1 VSAGP
6 AGGRPLG
13 QAFFARPVLDVARDL
28 VGTVLAVDAPAGP
41 ARVRLVEVEA
51 YAGEDDP
58 ASHAG
63 RGPTPRSRIMF
74 GPPGYAYVYVIY
86 GMHHCLNVVTG
97 QDGSAAAVLIRAG
110 EPLTGLP
117 ADPRLLAGPGR
128 LCRALGIDLGWNGRP
143 VAADLP
149 GPAFLRLWSGTPPR
163 EVVVSRRIGV
173 RRAAD
178 RPWRFC
184 DPDSPALSRPP
195 RETPPEQGT

>member
-1 VSAGP
+1 MTADR
-6 AGGRPLG
+6 RPLE

-28 VGTVLAVDAPAGP
+28 VGAVLAVDAPAGP

-86 GMHHCLNVVTG
+86 GMHHCLNFVTG
-97 QDGSAAAVLIRAG
+97 QDGTAGAVLIRAA
-110 EPLTGLP
+110 EPQAGLP

-128 LCRALGIDLGWNGRP
+128 LCRALGIDLAWNGRP

-149 GPAFLRLWSGTPPR
+149 GRAHLRLWRGTPPR
-163 EVVVSRRIGV
+163 EVAASRRIGI
-173 RRAAD
+173 RRAAE
-178 RPWRFC
+178 RPWRLC
-184 DPDSPALSRPP
+184 DPDSPGLSRPVRATP
-195 RETPPEQGT
+195 RGPGT